1 MRTVNN
7 HGRRGKN
14 IASDLC
20 MEHHNRY
27 STQKAS
33 NRKYKL
39 EIVTHHLY
47 FPCRDL
53 KNFIGD
59 RSSNVSRKYTVYRC
73 SRGLSSLQN
82 IRRQFGDDGE
92 ESSGVH
98 NRPEEVSRDIRKAVL
113 VLKDDLF
120 IENERSSHPLANKR
134 ALFGKMMPRDQKN
147 FAQYIQ
153 EVTGVPVVQTL
164 PSNDC

>member
-1 MRTVNN
+1 VHTLFGRIRYSDYTKELVLLIFQLNYLLSDRMKHEVLYMRTVNN

-14 IASDLC
+14 IACDLC

-59 RSSNVSRKYTVYRC
+59 RSSNVSRKDTVYRC

-82 IRRQFGDDGE
+82 IRR
-92 ESSGVH
+92 
-98 NRPEEVSRDIRKAVL
+98 
-113 VLKDDLF
+113 
-120 IENERSSHPLANKR
+120 
-134 ALFGKMMPRDQKN
+134 
-147 FAQYIQ
+147 
-153 EVTGVPVVQTL
+153 
-164 PSNDC
+164 